1 MRPDYVIVEPDG
13 GSNSFGYRLVY
24 ESVAERYRKM
34 GTSARPKYFALVDTL
49 ENAKALAQTLNR
61 SLMVNKAEI
70 W

>member
-1 MRPDYVIVEPDG
+1 
-13 GSNSFGYRLVY
+13 
-24 ESVAERYRKM
+24 M